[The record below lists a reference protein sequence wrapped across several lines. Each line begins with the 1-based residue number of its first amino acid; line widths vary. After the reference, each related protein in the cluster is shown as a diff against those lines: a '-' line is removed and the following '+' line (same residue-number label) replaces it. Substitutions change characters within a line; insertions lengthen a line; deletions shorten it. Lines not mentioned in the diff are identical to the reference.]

1 MSGDLAIR
9 PPATDGR
16 RDPTTRPALRG
27 WVLTGIAG
35 CGFLLSALVVAAYL
49 EATFGVQTVFLA
61 LAVAV
66 VPLGIVIPTFLW
78 LDRFESE
85 PTRYLVVAFLW
96 GALVAA
102 VVAAVFNTGAIA
114 VLEAT
119 TDPTS
124 ALATTAVVVAPF
136 VEEAAKGALV
146 LLVWRLRR
154 REFDGITDGM
164 VYAGICATGF
174 AFTENI
180 HYLAT
185 AYADGGGAALTGT
198 FVLRCLLSPFAHPM
212 FTILTGIGI
221 GVAATSRTWPPR
233 VVAPVAGYLLAVLA
247 HALWNLAAV
256 SGGQG
261 LVVVYL
267 LVEVPV
273 FVAFLVFVGLG
284 AAPRGPPHRPVPAP
298 LRGCRVA
305 LARRGHD
312 ARVDATAAGGPGLG
326 AGEHRSGRAGGD
338 ARVPGHRE
346 RARPAPPPDEPLGRR
361 HARAGRGAPAAA
373 RPAVAPRPVR
383 RDAGHVSDALDIAHR
398 MGPELVALRR
408 RLHGIPELGLHLPDT
423 QAVVLDALSG
433 LDLEVQVG
441 ESLSSV
447 VAVLRG
453 RAPAQGPR
461 PVVLLRGDMDA
472 LPVTEEVDVEY
483 ASTRPG
489 PHARVRSRPAR
500 GGSGRRGA
508 GPRRAARRARRRR
521 RPHVPAGG
529 GGSRRC

>member
-1 MSGDLAIR
+1 MSGDLATR

-49 EATFGVQTVFLA
+49 EATFGVQTAFLA

-78 LDRFESE
+78 VDRFESE

-212 FTILTGIGI
+212 FTILTGIGVGI
-221 GVAATSRTWPPR
+221 AATSRTWPPR
-233 VVAPVAGYLLAVLA
+233 LVAPVAGYLLAVLA

-273 FVAFLVFVGLG
+273 FLAFLVFVGWVRRNEGHLIG
-284 AAPRGPPHRPVPAP
+284 QFLRPYADAGWLSPAEVTMLASMPRR
-298 LRGCRVA
+298 RE
-305 LARRGHD
+305 ARAW
-312 ARVDATAAGGPGLG
+312 ARANT
-326 AGEHRSGRAGGD
+326 GRAGL
-338 ARVPGHRE
+338 A
-346 RARPAPPPDEPLGRR
+346 AM
-361 HARAGRGAPAAA
+361 RGFQDTA
-373 RPAVAPRPVR
+373 
-383 RDAGHVSDALDIAHR
+383 SELAL
-398 MGPELVALRR
+398 LRR
-408 RLHGIPELGLHLPDT
+408 RMSHS
-423 QAVVLDALSG
+423 AADAH
-433 LDLEVQVG
+433 
-441 ESLSSV
+441 
-447 VAVLRG
+447 A
-453 RAPAQGPR
+453 
-461 PVVLLRGDMDA
+461 
-472 LPVTEEVDVEY
+472 VTEE
-483 ASTRPG
+483 RRLL
-489 PHARVRSRPAR
+489 HAL
-500 GGSGRRGA
+500 
-508 GPRRAARRARRRR
+508 RAHRDQFVGM
-521 RPHVPAGG
+521 PVT
-529 GGSRRC
+529 